1 MLEKSEKDNEEI
13 LINENNIEQME
24 TDKNEDNPKTK
35 EKIIYILKG
44 ISCILSSIIHT
55 FGYYS
60 IWAVGF
66 SGIYLLSFRRHYNTS
81 LDYRYIYCFIPL
93 VKFALDLTSPFGG
106 VINDK
111 IGEKNTIVLSSSIIC
126 FSFLL
131 LYFSRSIYIDYI
143 IMCFIGFGIA
153 VGINITKKNA
163 CSYFMNRKA
172 LIISIINL
180 IPSILSSIL
189 ILYNEVFILNYNS
202 YPSIDKLYYEEKIF
216 MNYQKLIIFEIEILA
231 ITCLLTFLLYFKNDP
246 KETKKFG
253 FNEKINNDQ
262 NENNEVEKIE
272 KNKKKIT
279 KYLKIKKAIYD
290 KRTIR
295 LISIVFLFFS
305 SINLINNNLRIDK
318 HFFFI
323 FGVANCIV
331 GCISSIIFGI
341 IGDLVQ
347 FRILFVILSAL
358 LSATLYILVKY
369 FEGEFTSFIMAI
381 LIPFIYHGF
390 NIIFDSHIMKVY
402 GLENYI
408 EIWGIIKAS
417 IGIWEI
423 FGIILNFSLQEESYV
438 YKIIYAIT
446 GCFSLISF
454 GLGLFEKDDKF
465 DYDK

>member
-24 TDKNEDNPKTK
+24 TDKNEDNPTTK

-60 IWAVGF
+60 IWVVGF

-180 IPSILSSIL
+180 IPNILSSIL

-272 KNKKKIT
+272 KNKKKDN
-279 KYLKIKKAIYD
+279 KIFKNKK
-290 KRTIR
+290 
-295 LISIVFLFFS
+295 S
-305 SINLINNNLRIDK
+305 
-318 HFFFI
+318 
-323 FGVANCIV
+323 
-331 GCISSIIFGI
+331 
-341 IGDLVQ
+341 
-347 FRILFVILSAL
+347 
-358 LSATLYILVKY
+358 YI
-369 FEGEFTSFIMAI
+369 
-381 LIPFIYHGF
+381 
-390 NIIFDSHIMKVY
+390 
-402 GLENYI
+402 
-408 EIWGIIKAS
+408 
-417 IGIWEI
+417 
-423 FGIILNFSLQEESYV
+423 
-438 YKIIYAIT
+438 
-446 GCFSLISF
+446 
-454 GLGLFEKDDKF
+454 
-465 DYDK
+465 